1 MRILLFLFLIS
12 SFLFSNDLK
21 PISIQLKWKH
31 QFQFA
36 GFYMAKELGFY
47 KDVGLDVELKE
58 FDKNMNIIDEIE
70 KHRSD
75 FGIDD
80 SSLIYHKLNGAN
92 ITALFPIFQT
102 SPITLITQENLS
114 TLDSLQNKNIEFS
127 SNELVNISIK
137 AILKSNNINI
147 HQIAHSFY
155 IDKFVL
161 KESDGIVGYVSN
173 QPFYLDEKNI
183 KYNIFNPK
191 DFGFD
196 FYGDMIFSSKEFVQ
210 NNPKIT
216 SNFINATKKG
226 WEYALSNIPSTIDL
240 ILEKYN
246 TQNKSKESLFYEANS
261 LKKLTGYGENFGQFE
276 ERKIKEIGN
285 VITLLFP
292 QKYINANLDDFIWN
306 EKEKLKN
313 YYKENYLKN
322 NNSFTV
328 CVNNNLFPIDGID
341 NGKLTGISGDILNE
355 IAKQFN
361 LKLIPI
367 QGKSFKDNF
376 TNVANKKCDILTI
389 TAEEGYKQ
397 YKTMNRSDFYLDS
410 NLVIV
415 TKIDK
420 PFIEDNYF
428 LENKE
433 FITKEPVFEK
443 YLLDLYPNMKVT
455 VNHNIKD
462 IISKLENNEIDGYII
477 DNITADR
484 IIQDFG
490 YGKFKISGF
499 IGNEN
504 PIRGAFAVINSK
516 PELLEIINLGI
527 KSFSKKELASIKESW
542 KITRYG
548 TVIDNSLT
556 WRIITIFIIILIFI
570 VSFTIILRQH
580 NKELNEWLNST
591 IEGIA
596 IFENGKLIK
605 ANKQLLKILGYENF
619 DEIYEKSHYDFIVPW
634 EHHILKDKLI
644 SNQEPY
650 ETTFIKKDGTKFDAL
665 VKGHQIEG
673 KNIRISTIID
683 ISELKNTQRKLK
695 KLNVN
700 LEHKIHEEIEKN
712 KNQQS
717 IMFQQSKLAE
727 MGLILNMI
735 AHQWR
740 QPLNHVSLIV
750 NTIILKQKKQRL
762 LPEELNT
769 LKNDFQKQITYLSN
783 TIDDFQNFF
792 KPKKDKEL
800 FRIKDM
806 VTTTYSLL
814 QPLFDKNQIK
824 LDIDIDSE
832 ITYFGY
838 KNELSQVLLS
848 ILNNSKD
855 ALIENTISN
864 RLINISLIQSKNNLL
879 IIIEDNAKGIK
890 ESILGNIF
898 DPYFST
904 KNTKNGTGLGLYMSK
919 IIINEHF
926 KGNISA
932 NNRNDG
938 LEIVIK
944 IPKQKNKIT

>member
-1 MRILLFLFLIS
+1 MRILFFLFLIS
-12 SFLFSNDLK
+12 SFLFSSDLK
-21 PISIQLKWKH
+21 PVSIQLKWKH

-36 GFYMAKELGFY
+36 GFYIAKELGFY
-47 KDVGLDVELKE
+47 KDVGLEVELKE
-58 FDKNMNIIDEIE
+58 FDKNINITNEIGE
-70 KHRSD
+70 LKSD
-75 FGIDD
+75 FGIND

-92 ITALFPIFQT
+92 VVALFPIFQS
-102 SPITLITQENLS
+102 SPVTLITQENFP
-114 TLDSLQNKNIEFS
+114 TLESLQNKTIELS
-127 SNELVNISIK
+127 TNELANISIK
-137 AILKSNNINI
+137 AIFQAHNITI
-147 HQIAHSFY
+147 KPTTHSFSV
-155 IDKFVL
+155 DKFIS
-161 KESDGIVGYVSN
+161 KKSDGMVGYISN
-173 QPFYLDEKNI
+173 QPYYLDLENI
-183 KYNIFNPK
+183 NYNIFNPK
-191 DFGFD
+191 EFGFD
-196 FYGDMIFSSKEFVQ
+196 FYGDIIFTSEEFAK

-216 SNFINATKKG
+216 SDFIKATKKG
-226 WEYALSNIPSTIDL
+226 WEYAFSNIPETVNL

-246 TQNKSKESLFYEANS
+246 TQNKTKESLFYEALI
-261 LKKLTGYGENFGQFE
+261 LKDLSGFGKDFGKIEKERINEIEN
-276 ERKIKEIGN
+276 IIA
-285 VITLLFP
+285 ILFP
-292 QKYINANLDDFIWN
+292 QKYISSNLDDFIWN
-306 EKEKLKN
+306 EKEELIN
-313 YYKENYLKN
+313 YYKNTYLKN
-322 NNSFTV
+322 QKEFTV
-328 CVNNNLFPIDGID
+328 CVHDNLFPIDGV
-341 NGKLTGISGDILNE
+341 NQGKLTGISGDILND
-355 IAKQFN
+355 IAKQFD
-361 LKLIPI
+361 LKLKPI
-367 QGKSFKDNF
+367 QEKDFNSTFKNIL
-376 TNVANKKCDILTI
+376 AGKCDILTI
-389 TAEEGYKQ
+389 TAEESYKQ
-397 YKTMNRSDFYLDS
+397 YEVLNRSEFYLDS
-410 NLVIV
+410 NLVII

-420 PFIEDNYF
+420 PFIEDNHF
-428 LENKE
+428 LENKK
-433 FITKEPVFEK
+433 FVTRYDIFEK
-443 YLLDLYPNMKVT
+443 YLLNLYPNIDINVD
-455 VNHNIKD
+455 NNIENAIK
-462 IISKLENNEIDGYII
+462 KLENNAVDGYIL
-477 DNITADR
+477 DNITADN
-484 IIQDFG
+484 IIQKFG

-499 IGNEN
+499 LGSEKPIG
-504 PIRGAFAVINSK
+504 GSFGVINTK

-527 KSFSKKELASIKESW
+527 NSFSKKELNQIKENW
-542 KITRYG
+542 KVTRYS
-548 TVIDNSLT
+548 TIIDNSLV
-556 WRIITIFIIILIFI
+556 WRIITIFIIVLIFI

-596 IFENGKLIK
+596 IFENGKLIR
-605 ANKQLLKILGYENF
+605 ANTQLLTILGYESF
-619 DEIYEKSHYDFIVPW
+619 DEIYEKTHYDFIVPW
-634 EHHILKDKLI
+634 EHYIIRNKLM

-650 ETTFIKKDGTKFDAL
+650 EMTFIKKDGTKFDAL
-665 VKGHQIEG
+665 VKGHQMEG

-762 LPEELNT
+762 LPEELDS

-800 FRIKDM
+800 FKIKDM

-814 QPLFDKNQIK
+814 QPLFDKNQIEFN
-824 LDIDIDSE
+824 IDIDSE

-855 ALIENTISN
+855 ALIENTTSN
-864 RLINISLIQSKNNLL
+864 RFINISLSQSKNNLL
-879 IIIEDNAKGIK
+879 INIEDNAKGVN
-890 ESILGNIF
+890 EAILGNIF

-932 NNRNDG
+932 DNKNDG
-938 LEIVIK
+938 LEIIIK
-944 IPKQKNKIT
+944 IPKQKNKIS

>member
-1 MRILLFLFLIS
+1 MRLLFFLFLIS
-12 SFLFSNDLK
+12 SFLFSSDLK
-21 PISIQLKWKH
+21 PVSIQLKWKH

-36 GFYMAKELGFY
+36 GFYIAKELGFY

-58 FDKNMNIIDEIE
+58 FESNMNITNEITE
-70 KHRSD
+70 FKSD

-80 SSLIYHKLNGAN
+80 SSLIYHKLNGAKVV
-92 ITALFPIFQT
+92 ALFPIFQT
-102 SPITLITQENLS
+102 SPITLITQENFP
-114 TLDSLQNKNIEFS
+114 TLESLQNKNIEFS
-127 SNELVNISIK
+127 TNELANISIK
-137 AILKSNNINI
+137 AIFQAHNIAI
-147 HQIAHSFY
+147 KPTTHSFSV
-155 IDKFVL
+155 DKFIS
-161 KESDGIVGYVSN
+161 KKSDGIVGYISN
-173 QPFYLDEKNI
+173 QPYYLDLENI

-191 DFGFD
+191 EFGFD
-196 FYGDMIFSSKEFVQ
+196 FYGDIIFTSKEFAK

-216 SNFINATKKG
+216 SDFIKATKKG
-226 WEYALSNIPSTIDL
+226 WEYAFSNIPETVNL

-246 TQNKSKESLFYEANS
+246 TQNKTKESLFYEALI
-261 LKKLTGYGENFGQFE
+261 LKDLSGFGTNFG
-276 ERKIKEIGN
+276 KIEKEKIN
-285 VITLLFP
+285 EIENIIAILFP
-292 QKYINANLDDFIWN
+292 QKYISSNLDDFIWN
-306 EKEKLKN
+306 EKEELIN
-313 YYKENYLKN
+313 YYKNTYLKN
-322 NNSFTV
+322 QKEFTV
-328 CVNNNLFPIDGID
+328 CVHDNLFPIDGI
-341 NGKLTGISGDILNE
+341 NQGKLTGISGDILND
-355 IAKQFN
+355 IAKQFD
-361 LKLIPI
+361 LKLKPI
-367 QGKSFKDNF
+367 QEKDFNS
-376 TNVANKKCDILTI
+376 TSKNILAGKCDILTI
-389 TAEEGYKQ
+389 TAEESYKQ
-397 YKTMNRSDFYLDS
+397 YKVLNRSEFYLDS
-410 NLVIV
+410 NLVII

-420 PFIEDNYF
+420 PFIEDNHF
-428 LENKE
+428 LENKK
-433 FITKEPVFEK
+433 FVTRYDIFEK
-443 YLLDLYPNMKVT
+443 YLLNLYPNIDINVD
-455 VNHNIKD
+455 NNIENAIK
-462 IISKLENNEIDGYII
+462 KLENNAVDGYIL
-477 DNITADR
+477 DNITADN
-484 IIQDFG
+484 IIQKFG

-499 IGNEN
+499 LGSEKPIG
-504 PIRGAFAVINSK
+504 GSFGVINTK

-527 KSFSKKELASIKESW
+527 NSFSKKELNQIKENW
-542 KITRYG
+542 KVTRYS
-548 TVIDNSLT
+548 TIIDNSLV
-556 WRIITIFIIILIFI
+556 WRIITIFIIVLIFI

-596 IFENGKLIK
+596 IFENGKLIR
-605 ANKQLLKILGYENF
+605 ANTQLLTILGYESF
-619 DEIYEKSHYDFIVPW
+619 DEIYEKTHYDFIVPW
-634 EHHILKDKLI
+634 EHYIIRNKLM

-650 ETTFIKKDGTKFDAL
+650 EMTLIKKDGTKFDAL

-762 LPEELNT
+762 LPEELDS

-806 VTTTYSLL
+806 VITTYSLL

-824 LDIDIDSE
+824 FNIDIDSE

-855 ALIENTISN
+855 ALIENTTSN
-864 RLINISLIQSKNNLL
+864 RFINISLSQSKNNLL
-879 IIIEDNAKGIK
+879 INIEDNAKGVN
-890 ESILGNIF
+890 EAILGNIF

-932 NNRNDG
+932 DNKNDG
-938 LEIVIK
+938 LEIIIK
-944 IPKQKNKIT
+944 IPKQKNKIS

>member
-1 MRILLFLFLIS
+1 MRLLFFLFLIS
-12 SFLFSNDLK
+12 SFLFSSDLK
-21 PISIQLKWKH
+21 PVSIQLKWKH

-36 GFYMAKELGFY
+36 GFYIAKELGFY
-47 KDVGLDVELKE
+47 KDVGLEVELKE
-58 FDKNMNIIDEIE
+58 FDKNINITNEIGE
-70 KHRSD
+70 LKSD
-75 FGIDD
+75 FGIND

-92 ITALFPIFQT
+92 VVALFPIFQS
-102 SPITLITQENLS
+102 SPVTLISQENFP
-114 TLDSLQNKNIEFS
+114 TLESLQNKNIEFS
-127 SNELVNISIK
+127 TNELANISIK
-137 AILKSNNINI
+137 AIFQAHNITI
-147 HQIAHSFY
+147 KPTTHSFSV
-155 IDKFVL
+155 DKFIS
-161 KESDGIVGYVSN
+161 KKSDGMVGYISN
-173 QPFYLDEKNI
+173 QPYYLDLENI
-183 KYNIFNPK
+183 NYNIFNPK
-191 DFGFD
+191 EFGFD
-196 FYGDMIFSSKEFVQ
+196 FYGDIIFTSEEFAK

-216 SNFINATKKG
+216 SDFIKATKKG
-226 WEYALSNIPSTIDL
+226 WEYAFSNIPETVNL

-246 TQNKSKESLFYEANS
+246 TQNKTKESLFYEANI
-261 LKKLTGYGENFGQFE
+261 LKELSGFGKDFGKIEKERINEIEN
-276 ERKIKEIGN
+276 IIA
-285 VITLLFP
+285 ILFP
-292 QKYINANLDDFIWN
+292 QKYISSNLDDFIWN
-306 EKEKLKN
+306 EKEELIN
-313 YYKENYLKN
+313 YYKNTYLKN
-322 NNSFTV
+322 QKEFTV
-328 CVNNNLFPIDGID
+328 CVHDNLFPIDGV
-341 NGKLTGISGDILNE
+341 NQGKLTGISGDILND
-355 IAKQFN
+355 IAKQFD
-361 LKLIPI
+361 LKLKPI
-367 QGKSFKDNF
+367 QEKDFNSTFKNIL
-376 TNVANKKCDILTI
+376 AGKCDILTI
-389 TAEEGYKQ
+389 TAEESYKQ
-397 YKTMNRSDFYLDS
+397 YKVLNRSEFYLDS
-410 NLVIV
+410 NLVII

-420 PFIEDNYF
+420 PFMEDNHF
-428 LENKE
+428 LENKK
-433 FITKEPVFEK
+433 FVTRYDIFEK
-443 YLLDLYPNMKVT
+443 YLLNLYPNIDINVD
-455 VNHNIKD
+455 NNIENAIK
-462 IISKLENNEIDGYII
+462 KLENNAVDGYIL
-477 DNITADR
+477 DNITADN
-484 IIQDFG
+484 IIQKFG

-499 IGNEN
+499 LGSEKPIG
-504 PIRGAFAVINSK
+504 GSFGVINTK

-527 KSFSKKELASIKESW
+527 NSFSKKELNQIKENW
-542 KITRYG
+542 KVTRYS
-548 TVIDNSLT
+548 TIIDNSLV
-556 WRIITIFIIILIFI
+556 WRIITIFIIVLIFI

-596 IFENGKLIK
+596 IFENGKLIR
-605 ANKQLLKILGYENF
+605 ANTQLLTILGYENF
-619 DEIYEKSHYDFIVPW
+619 DEIYEKTHYDFIVPW
-634 EHHILKDKLI
+634 EHYIIRNKLM

-650 ETTFIKKDGTKFDAL
+650 EMTLIRKDGTKFDAL
-665 VKGHQIEG
+665 VKGHQMEG

-700 LEHKIHEEIEKN
+700 LEHKIYEEIEKN

-762 LPEELNT
+762 LPEELDS

-800 FRIKDM
+800 FKIKDM

-824 LDIDIDSE
+824 FNIDIDSE

-855 ALIENTISN
+855 ALIENTTSN
-864 RLINISLIQSKNNLL
+864 RFINISLSQSKNNLL
-879 IIIEDNAKGIK
+879 INIEDNAKGVN
-890 ESILGNIF
+890 EAILGNIF

-932 NNRNDG
+932 DNKNDG
-938 LEIVIK
+938 LEIIIK
-944 IPKQKNKIT
+944 IPKQKNKIS